1 MTQIYILT
9 QGSFIRR
16 RPSVIQVILLLWV
29 CVTAALCVLVYRFMM
44 MQRSALSFFFYHMRV
59 NVRFYV
65 DHSHAS
71 VSFDYNNINFVGNN
85 STDKNADKPNIMLG
99 IQCIWKVYTARHLFP
114 FLSCYFFVLKW
125 IQFIFHHN
133 TPKMAKLKKVV

>member
-1 MTQIYILT
+1 M
-9 QGSFIRR
+9 
-16 RPSVIQVILLLWV
+16 ILLLWV

-44 MQRSALSFFFYHMRV
+44 MQRSALSFYHMRG

-114 FLSCYFFVLKW
+114 FLSCYFFVLKL

>member
-1 MTQIYILT
+1 MGMCHCCSLCTGL
-9 QGSFIRR
+9 
-16 RPSVIQVILLLWV
+16 QVHDDAKV
-29 CVTAALCVLVYRFMM
+29 CLKFY
-44 MQRSALSFFFYHMRV
+44 FYHTRV

-85 STDKNADKPNIMLG
+85 STDKNADKPNIMLR
-99 IQCIWKVYTARHLFP
+99 IQCIWKVYTALHLFP

-125 IQFIFHHN
+125 IHFPPQY
-133 TPKMAKLKKVV
+133 PKNGKVKKGCLKCFVNA

>member
-1 MTQIYILT
+1 MGMCHCCSLCTGL
-9 QGSFIRR
+9 
-16 RPSVIQVILLLWV
+16 QVHDDAKV
-29 CVTAALCVLVYRFMM
+29 CLKF
-44 MQRSALSFFFYHMRV
+44 FFFYHMRV